1 MKRHFRSKLLV
12 VRRYLAIVWTQ
23 INYYIYD
30 PSKPSKAEFLKLSD
44 EDQLAWI
51 EANVP
56 KYVEKLYGDNYLGC
70 SYEIDE
76 DTVDEYLE
84 YREDY
89 NVLGLIGKQLPNI
102 SDERIDEI
110 DEGAELTDE
119 ELEALRNGIAENDE
133 SGWDLHSGFY
143 FKVRFGALYA
153 LFVGH
158 ERGQGGCDFELE
170 RVFANKQLALQQ
182 VSEKP
187 MVAIEIR

>member
-44 EDQLAWI
+44 EDKLAWI

-110 DEGAELTDE
+110 DEGEELTDE

-133 SGWDLHSGFY
+133 SGWDLNSGFY
-143 FKVRFGALYA
+143 FKVRFGALYG
-153 LFVGH
+153 LFVGL

-170 RVFANKQLALQQ
+170 RVFANKNLALQH

-187 MVAIEIR
+187 MAALEE

>member
-44 EDQLAWI
+44 EDKLAWI

-76 DTVDEYLE
+76 DTVD
-84 YREDY
+84 
-89 NVLGLIGKQLPNI
+89 
-102 SDERIDEI
+102 
-110 DEGAELTDE
+110 
-119 ELEALRNGIAENDE
+119 
-133 SGWDLHSGFY
+133 
-143 FKVRFGALYA
+143 
-153 LFVGH
+153 
-158 ERGQGGCDFELE
+158 
-170 RVFANKQLALQQ
+170 
-182 VSEKP
+182 
-187 MVAIEIR
+187 